1 MRLFFIIGITQE
13 CTIKATENTP
23 QSVTTSKVNKVTLVI
38 SLILTPPFTIMYKI
52 YETIDMAPYYT
63 NLIIIVRFFI
73 NIIMYKRHIYTIPH
87 H

>member
-1 MRLFFIIGITQE
+1 M
-13 CTIKATENTP
+13 KATENTP

-38 SLILTPPFTIMYKI
+38 YLILIPPFTIIYRI

-63 NLIIIVRFFI
+63 NFIIRVRFFI
-73 NIIMYKRHIYTIPH
+73 NIITYRRHIYIIPH